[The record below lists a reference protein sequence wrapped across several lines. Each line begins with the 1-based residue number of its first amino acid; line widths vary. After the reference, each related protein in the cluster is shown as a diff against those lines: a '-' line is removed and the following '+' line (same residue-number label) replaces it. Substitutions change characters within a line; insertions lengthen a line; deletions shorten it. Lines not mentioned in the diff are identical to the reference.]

1 MKHKIKPQDYTIDL
15 LQHSLKW
22 IYKFME
28 TNTYLTLQNT
38 KYQLDSNT
46 FKQKFNPKLNCK
58 SNFKS

>member
-1 MKHKIKPQDYTIDL
+1 
-15 LQHSLKW
+15 
-22 IYKFME
+22 ME
-28 TNTYLTLQNT
+28 PGLFAVLPFQTNTYLTLQNT